1 MKKLFGGGTV
11 FSSLIIPLALG
22 SLFTVF
28 SPSASQ
34 AQTGWEIV
42 LNMPDTDV
50 LMLSNYVGVDRK
62 LKPVA
67 GQSLTITAP
76 NVTPAEVYLEATV
89 MGANIKDLASCS
101 GEIAWARTKKFFVT
115 GQKTL
120 GANDFTGGGIGIEI
134 SRESNCVDD
143 LAKKVT
149 EGVGSAPPGTYSLKL
164 EVFYKDP
171 KDPTGRI
178 FTSGAI
184 ALKQI
189 DIIAS
194 SVQEINLNLISPANG
209 EQLSSSNP
217 TFQFDAQKEGK
228 IYVYEHSNSGQ
239 SSQDAVRPG
248 GLKCLEFAY
257 NFTGTNQVNYLYPGN
272 ALRPLQLGKKYS
284 WFIEASVAT
293 GGGQSE
299 TRTSTVYSFT
309 VSSNDPNYTRLLDAL
324 TNAPD
329 PIGSTVSNLLSS
341 GYTLAYSTSNYIKL
355 KAGTSSTRLEISDLL
370 QKLAELTQRGIQVTV
385 SVGTE

>member
-1 MKKLFGGGTV
+1 MKKFLGGGTV
-11 FSSLIIPLALG
+11 LSCFIIPLALA
-22 SLFTVF
+22 SLLTVF
-28 SPSASQ
+28 TPSASH
-34 AQTGWEIV
+34 AQWEVV

-67 GQSLTITAP
+67 GQSLTIIAP
-76 NVTPAEVYLEATV
+76 NATPTEVYLEATV
-89 MGANIKDLASCS
+89 TGVNIKDLASCS
-101 GEIAWARTKKFFVT
+101 GEIAWAKTKKFLVT

-120 GANDFTGGGIGIEI
+120 GANDFTGGGIGIDL
-134 SRESNCVDD
+134 SRQSGCVDD

-149 EGVGSAPPGTYSLKL
+149 EGVGSAPPGTYILTLRLFDSNGRGLGLKSPA
-164 EVFYKDP
+164 EK
-171 KDPTGRI
+171 RI
-178 FTSGAI
+178 E
-184 ALKQI
+184 
-189 DIIAS
+189 IIAAS
-194 SVQEINLNLISPANG
+194 AREVNLNLIKPENG
-209 EQLSSSNP
+209 GQISSSNP
-217 TFQFDAQKEGK
+217 IFEFDAQKEGK

-239 SSQDAVRPG
+239 SSEDAVQPG
-248 GLKCLEFAY
+248 GLKCLELAY
-257 NFTGTNQVNYLYPGN
+257 NLKGINQVTYLYPGN
-272 ALRPLQLGKKYS
+272 AGRPLQIGKKYS
-284 WFIEASVAT
+284 WFIEASLAT

-299 TRTSTVYSFT
+299 TRTSAVYSFT

-370 QKLAELTQRGIQVTV
+370 QKLAELTQKGTQVTV

>member
-1 MKKLFGGGTV
+1 MKKFFGGGTV

-22 SLFTVF
+22 SLLTLFA
-28 SPSASQ
+28 PSASQ
-34 AQTGWEIV
+34 AQTGWEII
-42 LNMPDTDV
+42 LNMPDSDV

-67 GQSLTITAP
+67 GQSLTIIAP
-76 NVTPAEVYLEATV
+76 NATPTEIYLEATV
-89 MGANIKDLASCS
+89 TGANIKDLASCS
-101 GEIAWARTKKFFVT
+101 GEIAWAKTRKFIVT

-120 GANDFTGGGIGIEI
+120 GANDFTGGGIGIDE
-134 SRESNCVDD
+134 SRQSNCVDD

-149 EGVGSAPPGTYSLKL
+149 EGVGSAPPGTYILTLRLFDSNRRELVLKSPA
-164 EVFYKDP
+164 EK
-171 KDPTGRI
+171 RI
-178 FTSGAI
+178 E
-184 ALKQI
+184 
-189 DIIAS
+189 IIAAS
-194 SVQEINLNLISPANG
+194 AQEINLNLISPANG
-209 EQLSSSNP
+209 ERVSSSNP
-217 TFQFDAQKEGK
+217 TFQFDAQKVGK

-239 SSQDAVRPG
+239 SSEDAVRLG
-248 GLKCLEFAY
+248 GLKCLELAY
-257 NFTGTNQVNYLYPGN
+257 NMTGTNQVNYLYPGN

-299 TRTSTVYSFT
+299 TRTSQVYSFT

-355 KAGTSSTRLEISDLL
+355 KAGNSSSRLEITELL
-370 QKLAELTQRGIQVTV
+370 QKLAELTQKGTQVTV

>member
-1 MKKLFGGGTV
+1 MKKFLGGGTV
-11 FSSLIIPLALG
+11 LSCFIIPLALG
-22 SLFTVF
+22 SLLTVLA
-28 SPSASQ
+28 PSASH
-34 AQTGWEIV
+34 AQTGWEVV

-62 LKPVA
+62 LKPVS
-67 GQSLTITAP
+67 GQSISIIAP
-76 NVTPAEVYLEATV
+76 NATATEVYLEATV
-89 MGANIKDLASCS
+89 IGANIKDLASCS
-101 GEIAWARTKKFFVT
+101 GEIAWARTRKFLVT

-120 GANDFTGGGIGIEI
+120 GANDFTGGGIGIDD
-134 SRESNCVDD
+134 SRQSNCVDD

-149 EGVGSAPPGTYSLKL
+149 EGVGSAPPGTYILTLRLFDSNRRELGLKSPA
-164 EVFYKDP
+164 EK
-171 KDPTGRI
+171 RI
-178 FTSGAI
+178 E
-184 ALKQI
+184 
-189 DIIAS
+189 IIAS
-194 SVQEINLNLISPANG
+194 SAQEVNLNLISPANG
-209 EQLSSSNP
+209 EQISSSNP

-228 IYVYEHSNSGQ
+228 VYVYEHSNPGQ
-239 SSQDAVRPG
+239 SSEDAVRAG
-248 GLKCLEFAY
+248 GLKCLELAY
-257 NFTGTNQVNYLYPGN
+257 NLKGTNQVNYLYPGN

-284 WFIEASVAT
+284 WFIEASLAT

-370 QKLAELTQRGIQVTV
+370 QKLAELTQKGTQVTV